1 MVGQAPDRSVAAI
14 VGGDG
19 SGYADEN
26 RHRVLA
32 AALGHKSPGAIDL
45 KLFQTYVHE
54 WFAGVPVYSPRS
66 AQPIFVVG
74 RRLWDVYAGQ
84 ASHRATMGCM
94 RRDDRFS
101 VLCGL
106 YELCGKQS
114 QNYRVFVTTSLIAS
128 RAVVINLIS
137 PNSNDDGNLEGL

>member
-66 AQPIFVVG
+66 AQPILWSVGGFGMFMLARHLIGPPWGACVVMIG
-74 RRLWDVYAGQ
+74 FLSCAAYTSYAENNRRITGFSLRR
-84 ASHRATMGCM
+84 ASLQ
-94 RRDDRFS
+94 
-101 VLCGL
+101 V
-106 YELCGKQS
+106 ELLS
-114 QNYRVFVTTSLIAS
+114 SI
-128 RAVVINLIS
+128 
-137 PNSNDDGNLEGL
+137 